1 MQVEL
6 FGRWSPSRMAAGAA
20 KRRPMEGV
28 KGATG
33 QVVDLLLYGPQA
45 GTQGSLRQPWASLK
59 DQGKSAHDEFCLP
72 MCHRLPAPPIPA

>member
-33 QVVDLLLYGPQA
+33 QVVDLLLYMA
-45 GTQGSLRQPWASLK
+45 LRLALR
-59 DQGKSAHDEFCLP
+59 A
-72 MCHRLPAPPIPA
+72 R